1 MKRIIFLAFAFL
13 SAMGIAM
20 AQQHDAI
27 RAKSVI
33 ADRQLEITWHK
44 TTLLLFPAPIQDGSR
59 GDKTILAERVEGVEN
74 ALKVKAAERGFPQSN
89 LHVVTTDGKVYAF
102 TVNYNEYPSEFTI
115 DMGTQPS
122 HSPATFEGISLNSRE
137 LELRAATIKG
147 IPPFVR
153 KVRQSR
159 FGMELRLEGIFVKDD
174 VLFFRYSLSNQAQI
188 KYDPASLRFYVRD
201 KKRAK
206 RTAVQDTEMQ
216 PVFVQHSG
224 NIESSKGQTI
234 IVAFPK
240 FTIAESKYFV
250 TELME
255 QGGDRNLACKIDQGK
270 LLQAK
275 TID

>member
-1 MKRIIFLAFAFL
+1 M
-13 SAMGIAM
+13 
-20 AQQHDAI
+20 
-27 RAKSVI
+27 
-33 ADRQLEITWHK
+33 T
-44 TTLLLFPAPIQDGSR
+44 
-59 GDKTILAERVEGVEN
+59 
-74 ALKVKAAERGFPQSN
+74 
-89 LHVVTTDGKVYAF
+89 
-102 TVNYNEYPSEFTI
+102 
-115 DMGTQPS
+115 
-122 HSPATFEGISLNSRE
+122 
-137 LELRAATIKG
+137 
-147 IPPFVR
+147 
-153 KVRQSR
+153 
-159 FGMELRLEGIFVKDD
+159 
-174 VLFFRYSLSNQAQI
+174 AQI